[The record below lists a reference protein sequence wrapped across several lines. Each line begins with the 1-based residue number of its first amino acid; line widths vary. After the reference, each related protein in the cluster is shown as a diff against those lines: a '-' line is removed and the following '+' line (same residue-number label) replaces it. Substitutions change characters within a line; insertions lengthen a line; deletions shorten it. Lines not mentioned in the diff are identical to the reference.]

1 MQDEN
6 AHSHEAQGNCQIARS
21 GSTANI
27 TVTLVAVDHK
37 GKQIDKLEIDFES
50 MSLGTPEP

>member
-1 MQDEN
+1 MKMLTPTKPKGTVR
-6 AHSHEAQGNCQIARS
+6 SPGPARLRY
-21 GSTANI
+21 I

-37 GKQIDKLEIDFES
+37 GKQIDKLGIDFES